1 LYQSEDFELC
11 NYAIIVSDSVERRSP
26 GRFTALIRRQT
37 ITAQVINY
45 ILDLIKKGHVKPGER
60 LPTEKQL
67 TEELSVSRTCV
78 REAIKSLQSLQF
90 ISVKPKIG
98 AVVLEPRPG
107 ALINAE
113 YLSTSAF
120 LEQAESLIEFR
131 KVMEMG
137 LVALAAEKSTEADW
151 AAMRE
156 ILTEQENA
164 FRIDRHTRDGRVVF
178 YEAIN
183 NANLHFHK
191 AVAAATRNPLAIMVL
206 EAISAPLTEV
216 SRRTNEMPGVPE
228 AGLRQHWAIYRA
240 IREKNP
246 EKARRAM
253 QAHLAAAERNA
264 HILEQEDYEAA
275 LKSAALPT
283 LSKKQPAA
291 LQRSGT
297 PAD

>member
-1 LYQSEDFELC
+1 M
-11 NYAIIVSDSVERRSP
+11 
-26 GRFTALIRRQT
+26 
-37 ITAQVINY
+37 
-45 ILDLIKKGHVKPGER
+45 
-60 LPTEKQL
+60 

-78 REAIKSLQSLQF
+78 REAIKSLQSLQL

-98 AVVLEPRPG
+98 AVVLEPTPV

-120 LEQAESLIEFR
+120 LQQAESLIEFR
-131 KVMEMG
+131 KVLELG
-137 LVALAAEKSTEADW
+137 LVALAAEKATEADW
-151 AAMRE
+151 TEMRS
-156 ILTEQENA
+156 ILAEQESA
-164 FRIDRHTRDGRVVF
+164 LRMARSTRHERSLF

-183 NANLHFHK
+183 SANLRFHK

-240 IREKNP
+240 IRENNS

-253 QAHLAAAERNA
+253 QVHLAAAERNA
-264 HILEQEDYEAA
+264 HIIEKEDHDEPVSH
-275 LKSAALPT
+275 SAVPVANSRRQAPV
-283 LSKKQPAA
+283 
-291 LQRSGT
+291 LQR
-297 PAD
+297 